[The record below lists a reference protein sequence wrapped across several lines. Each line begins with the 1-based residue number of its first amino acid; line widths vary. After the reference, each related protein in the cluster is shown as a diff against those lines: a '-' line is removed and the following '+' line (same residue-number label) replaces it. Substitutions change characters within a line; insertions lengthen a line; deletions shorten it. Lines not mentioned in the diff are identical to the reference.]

1 MASTTPIYL
10 IEDHPLYREALASIL
25 RRLTHVQDVIEL
37 DRIGSLPLAVK
48 SHGNPSAVFLDLT
61 LNDTLG
67 MSGIREI
74 KHAFPDALLVAL
86 VDQAT
91 EEAERV
97 CLEAG
102 ADAALSKTL
111 SSGEV
116 MATLRH
122 MLAPEAEE
130 VEVEL
135 STTKLSKRQTQLLV
149 ALEQGLSNRDIADR
163 LGISEHTV
171 KVHLW
176 RLFRRLGVKSRTQA
190 IHTARLNGLI
200 RA

>member
-1 MASTTPIYL
+1 MSIYV
-10 IEDHPLYREALASIL
+10 IEDHPLYREALASII
-25 RRLTHVQDVIEL
+25 RRQVHNKDVVEL
-37 DRIGSLPLAVK
+37 DRIGSLPAAAK
-48 SHGNPSAVFLDLT
+48 THGAPSHVFLDLT

-67 MSGIREI
+67 MSGVREI
-74 KHAFPDALLVAL
+74 KHAFPNTYLVVL
-86 VDQAT
+86 INHPQ
-91 EEAERV
+91 EEADLE
-97 CLEAG
+97 CLESG
-102 ADAALSKTL
+102 ADASLSKTL

-116 MATLRH
+116 MATMRH
-122 MLAPEAEE
+122 LLVPESEEIDSELA
-130 VEVEL
+130 
-135 STTKLSKRQTQLLV
+135 TTKLSKRQTQLLV

-190 IHTARLNGLI
+190 IHIARMNGLI